1 MAKALHTLIRLH
13 QYRVDEKHREIGGM
27 ISVITDLERQ
37 ISQLEKQ
44 VSEEK
49 AIAFASPEEAG
60 VFFGNYAA
68 HCILKKEQFDVAIL
82 EMEKKLATA
91 REAIREE
98 YKDLK
103 GFVLTQEAR
112 DKWEALE
119 QARTEQA
126 VLDEIGIQRFR
137 RARDN

>member
-37 ISQLEKQ
+37 VSQLEKQ
-44 VSEEK
+44 VFEEK
-49 AIAFASPEEAG
+49 AIALASPEEAG

-68 HCILKKEQFDVAIL
+68 HCILKKEQFAVAIL

-91 REAIREE
+91 REVIREE

-103 GFVLTQEAR
+103 GFALTQEAR

-119 QARTEQA
+119 QARAEQA

>member
-37 ISQLEKQ
+37 VSQLEKQ

-68 HCILKKEQFDVAIL
+68 HCILKKEQFAVAIL

-91 REAIREE
+91 REVIREE

-103 GFVLTQEAR
+103 GFALTQEAR

-119 QARTEQA
+119 QARAEQA